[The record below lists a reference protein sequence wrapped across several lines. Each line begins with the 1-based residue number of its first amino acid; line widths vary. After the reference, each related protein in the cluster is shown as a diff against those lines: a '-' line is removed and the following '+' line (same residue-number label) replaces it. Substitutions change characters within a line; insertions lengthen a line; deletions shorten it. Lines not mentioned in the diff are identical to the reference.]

1 MKDKTM
7 KKFHN
12 CILEVAK
19 DKYPDVRKRKY
30 ALGYYLSR
38 FINVKSFHSTWYAL
52 RHSSDD
58 YHNHYKSIYNEFNK
72 WVKDGIFE
80 IAFNNFVK
88 KHFFKLNKARYS
100 KHLKLFIDVTKITN
114 LRGKEHIVINNEYMK
129 KRITPLS
136 VICDENKLPVAMIVI
151 PINKTLPN
159 GVKTAKHDV
168 SCIQETLDNIKF
180 QIPEYVKISVT
191 GDKGYVT
198 SKNFTVQQRVV
209 TITAPKRR
217 NQKVKT
223 NNKEK
228 KLLRERYKIENVFAI
243 IKTSPRVF
251 VRSEANLKN
260 YTSFVYM
267 ALLERYFR
275 YIETNNPGMLDKL

>member
-1 MKDKTM
+1 MKDRTM
-7 KKFHN
+7 KKFHS

-19 DKYPDVRKRKY
+19 DNYPNIRKRKY
-30 ALGYYLSR
+30 SLGYYLSR
-38 FINVKSFHSTWYAL
+38 FINVKSFHSTWCAL

-58 YHNHYKSIYNEFNK
+58 YYNHYKSIYNEFNK
-72 WVKDGIFE
+72 WAKDGVFE
-80 IAFNNFVK
+80 TAFNNFVK

-129 KRITPLS
+129 KRVTPLS

-151 PINKTLPN
+151 PINKTLPS

-168 SCIQETLDNIKF
+168 SCIQETLDSIKF
-180 QIPEYVKISVT
+180 EIPDYVKISVT

-198 SKNFTVQQRVV
+198 SKKFVIKQRAV
-209 TITAPKRR
+209 TITSPKRR

-223 NNKEK
+223 SIKEK
-228 KLLRERYKIENVFAI
+228 KLLKDRYKIENVFAI

-260 YTSFVYM
+260 YISFVYI
-267 ALLERYFR
+267 AFLERYFR
-275 YIETNNPGMLDKL
+275 FIETNNPEMLDKL